1 MGNFWNK
8 LFNLNK
14 QFRILMLG
22 LDASGKT
29 TVLYNLK
36 LGSVGQTIPTIGFNV
51 EDVEYKNIKFTMWDI
66 GGQHKIRPLW
76 KYYFKGTQALI
87 FVVDSNDIERM
98 EEACEELKILLKED
112 LLRGVPLLV
121 LSNKQDMP
129 SAMSIEQINNEL
141 GLYSIRDRKWY
152 NQPTIATKGEGLA
165 EGIEWLCEQ
174 LLSSK

>member
-8 LFNLNK
+8 LFNMNK

-22 LDASGKT
+22 LDAAGKT

-51 EDVEYKNIKFTMWDI
+51 ESVEYKNIKFTMWDI

-87 FVVDSNDIERM
+87 FVVDSNDTERM
-98 EEACEELKILLKED
+98 EEVSEELKILLKEE
-112 LLRGVPLLV
+112 LLRGIPLLV
-121 LSNKQDMP
+121 LSNKQDM
-129 SAMSIEQINNEL
+129 STAMSVEQINNEL
-141 GLYSIRDRKWY
+141 GLYSIRDRQWF
-152 NQPTIATKGEGLA
+152 NQPTSATKGEGLV
-165 EGIEWLCEQ
+165 EGMEWICSQ
-174 LLSSK
+174 LLNNK